1 MRIAYV
7 VMSICLQRNRA
18 DRRASAAGVVASAL
32 LLFACRTP
40 AVQTGATANGSP
52 ARTISHAARD
62 SAAPVAR
69 AAGMD
74 RLITLSAV
82 DADARLLLLAI
93 AQQAGV
99 ELVVSPD
106 VQARVSVEFRNVPAG
121 DAIAAVATRAGLH
134 LMDPPESTTWPLVV
148 FYQLPVDINASTPDV
163 IAARF
168 GVSLEMATWISAN
181 RTASPP
187 PR

>member
-1 MRIAYV
+1 
-7 VMSICLQRNRA
+7 MSICLLLKRA
-18 DRRASAAGVVASAL
+18 DRRAMAVRVISSALVLIGCRAPAVRTDATADGSRTEASSTSVVA
-32 LLFACRTP
+32 
-40 AVQTGATANGSP
+40 GAHPG
-52 ARTISHAARD
+52 RD
-62 SAAPVAR
+62 SASPVLR
-69 AAGMD
+69 ASGTD
-74 RLITLSAV
+74 RLITLTAV

-93 AQQAGV
+93 AKQAGI

-121 DAIAAVATRAGLH
+121 DAIAAIVSRAGLH
-134 LMDPPESTTWPLVV
+134 VMNPPQSTSWPPVV

-168 GVSLEMATWISAN
+168 GVSLEMAKWIAAAA
-181 RTASPP
+181 RE